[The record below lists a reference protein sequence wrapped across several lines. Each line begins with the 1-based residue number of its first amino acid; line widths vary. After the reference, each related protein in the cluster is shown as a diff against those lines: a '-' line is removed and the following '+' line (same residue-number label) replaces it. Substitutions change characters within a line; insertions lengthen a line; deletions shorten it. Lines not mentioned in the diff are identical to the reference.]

1 VCDEP
6 AADEPSSAE
15 LAGRVAAARACQLQ
29 RSGKLNA
36 QLAVRELGETC
47 ALTPACNALLA
58 ASRRQL
64 ALSARSQHRILR
76 VARTIADL
84 GACGRIAPEHLA
96 EAIQLRRG
104 WGEEPRG

>member
-1 VCDEP
+1 MKRALEGVLPESILRREKRGFGAP
-6 AADEPSSAE
+6 IGAWFRQE
-15 LAGRVAAARACQLQ
+15 LAPLVADLLSPATVGRR
-29 RSGKLNA
+29 G
-36 QLAVRELGETC
+36 
-47 ALTPACNALLA
+47 LLDPEA
-58 ASRRQL
+58 
-64 ALSARSQHRILR
+64 